1 MGWSNSLNGELLDQA
16 VAAKFDV
23 LLTADANIQHQQD
36 LTTRPIAIV
45 ILRGRDNR
53 LQTHIPMMKK
63 VLKRLLTIQPNQ
75 FVEIQ

>member
-1 MGWSNSLNGELLDQA
+1 MGWSDLLNGELLDQA

-36 LTTRPIAIV
+36 LTNRPIAIV
-45 ILRGRDNR
+45 VVRGRDNR
-53 LQTHIPMMKK
+53 LQTHLPMMKE
-63 VLKRLLTIQPNQ
+63 VLKALLEIEPGQ